1 MDHTYWLKQ
10 GAEPLFPDI
19 LWSRPES
26 KSTSGKL
33 SIIGGNS
40 HGFGAPGIA
49 YNSAISAGV
58 GSVSVTM
65 PDAIK
70 KIVKGLLPDADFAP
84 STPSGSFSRQALSSL
99 LDAGSRSDCVL
110 IAGDVGRNSETAV
123 LFETFVQKYKGQL
136 TITQDAVDFFKETP
150 KDLCDRPDTLIVLSL
165 AQLQKLFMF
174 TPTITPIIMSMS
186 VVQLAEAL
194 HDYTIEHCAM
204 IVTKHNDLIF
214 MASNGQIS
222 TTKDTRIIWRV
233 ETAGKASVFWLQNP
247 GKPFEAVTSSFHEV

>member
-1 MDHTYWLKQ
+1 MEHTFWLKQ
-10 GAEPLFPDI
+10 GTEPLFPDI

-33 SIIGGNS
+33 SIIGGSS
-40 HGFGAPGIA
+40 HGFGAPGLA
-49 YNSAISAGV
+49 YNSSMQAKV
-58 GSVSVTM
+58 GSVSVLM

-99 LDAGSRSDCVL
+99 MDASNRSDCVL
-110 IAGDVGRNSETAV
+110 VAGDVGRNSETAV
-123 LFETFVQKYKGQL
+123 LFETFVQKYKGL
-136 TITQDAVDFFKETP
+136 LAITQDAVDFFKETP

-165 AQLQKLFMF
+165 SQLQKLFMF
-174 TPTITPIIMSMS
+174 TPTITPIILSMS

-194 HDYTIEHCAM
+194 HHYTLEHCAT

-214 MASNGQIS
+214 VACKGQVS
-222 TTKDTRIIWRV
+222 TTKDIRKIWRI
-233 ETAGKASVFWLQNP
+233 ETAGRASVFWLQNST
-247 GKPFEAVTSSFHEV
+247 KPFEAVTSSFHAV

>member
-1 MDHTYWLKQ
+1 MEHTYWLKQ
-10 GAEPLFPDI
+10 GTEPLFPDI

-33 SIIGGNS
+33 SIIGGSS
-40 HGFGAPGIA
+40 HGFGAPGLA
-49 YNSAISAGV
+49 YNASIQAGV
-58 GSVSVTM
+58 GSLNVVM

-70 KIVKGLLPDADFAP
+70 KIVKGLLPDADFAV
-84 STPSGSFSRQALSSL
+84 STPSGSFSRPALANL
-99 LDAGSRSDCVL
+99 IDAGNRSDCVL

-123 LFETFVQKYKGQL
+123 LFETFVQKYKGLL

-165 AQLQKLFMF
+165 SQLQKLFMF
-174 TPTITPIIMSMS
+174 TPTITPIILSMS

-194 HDYTIEHCAM
+194 HNYSQEHCAI

-214 MASNGQIS
+214 TASKGRVS
-222 TTKDTRIIWRV
+222 TTKDTRKIWRV

-247 GKPFEAVTSSFHEV
+247 GQPFEAITTALI

>member
-1 MDHTYWLKQ
+1 MEHTYWLKQ
-10 GAEPLFPDI
+10 GVEPLFPDI

-33 SIIGGNS
+33 SIVGGNS

-49 YNSAISAGV
+49 YNSSISAGV
-58 GSVSVTM
+58 GSVSVLM

-99 LDAGSRSDCVL
+99 LDTSNRSDCVL

-123 LFETFVQKYKGQL
+123 LFESFVQKYKGLL

-150 KDLCDRPDTLIVLSL
+150 KDLCDRPNTLIVLSL
-165 AQLQKLFMF
+165 SQLQKLFMF
-174 TPTITPIIMSMS
+174 TPTITPIILSMS

-194 HDYTIEHCAM
+194 HNYTKEHCAV
-204 IVTKHNDLIF
+204 IITKHNDLIF
-214 MASNGQIS
+214 IASNGQVS
-222 TTKDTRIIWRV
+222 TSKDTRKIWRV
-233 ETAGKASVFWLQNP
+233 ETSGRASVFWLQNP
-247 GKPFEAVTSSFHEV
+247 EKPFESVTSALIQ